1 LKIDNKS
8 HIQNNDHILNLG
20 ISQSNTQL
28 EKPSSNK
35 TDSPAAIMDYSLKS
49 GKWAEE
55 IPPIEKNVMVTRV
68 FQNAISRVQTSDIAL
83 NRIQSTLQ
91 SAKKLALEASKPS
104 ITIQQKQILQNKVNQ
119 LNQQIDQINKSI
131 PNTTDK
137 EALNPNDADI
147 IRSLKSDWFESAEN
161 LVASRYGLS
170 GDNSVLGIKLD
181 GTNPV
186 YLAAIDYT
194 LDDSGKAAT
203 QNLRINTQAVQP
215 ATLPNGGIA
224 PQYDDRIITHEMV
237 HAIMGRS
244 MNYAALPIW
253 FKEGVAEFL
262 PGADERIA
270 ANIANNGGGMAGA
283 TALQDALGDGTDSSW
298 DNDSTHYSSA
308 IMAVRYL
315 HENIKENGHSGG
327 IKDLLADLEANPTE
341 NFNQAL
347 SHVSSYKNIAA
358 FVDEY
363 VKNGAGADYINKLD
377 LAKKFSNVDV
387 GAIGGADVDNGPTMT
402 AESVIPD
409 INNYTETPLKYFK
422 VQWPTQSEGANS
434 DAIYRGLSTF
444 TAGKFDSNT
453 LGTKNADVINNPKIA
468 AKKFDKA
475 LSYITKEQNRLNI
488 VQKKLSDSLM
498 RHTTKA
504 DPNGHKLDIKLP
516 SQGAAF
522 ISSHTSKQPERV
534 LQLLIG

>member
-1 LKIDNKS
+1 
-8 HIQNNDHILNLG
+8 
-20 ISQSNTQL
+20 
-28 EKPSSNK
+28 
-35 TDSPAAIMDYSLKS
+35 
-49 GKWAEE
+49 
-55 IPPIEKNVMVTRV
+55 
-68 FQNAISRVQTSDIAL
+68 
-83 NRIQSTLQ
+83 
-91 SAKKLALEASKPS
+91 
-104 ITIQQKQILQNKVNQ
+104 
-119 LNQQIDQINKSI
+119 
-131 PNTTDK
+131 
-137 EALNPNDADI
+137 
-147 IRSLKSDWFESAEN
+147 
-161 LVASRYGLS
+161 
-170 GDNSVLGIKLD
+170 
-181 GTNPV
+181 
-186 YLAAIDYT
+186 
-194 LDDSGKAAT
+194 
-203 QNLRINTQAVQP
+203 
-215 ATLPNGGIA
+215 
-224 PQYDDRIITHEMV
+224 
-237 HAIMGRS
+237 
-244 MNYAALPIW
+244 
-253 FKEGVAEFL
+253 
-262 PGADERIA
+262 
-270 ANIANNGGGMAGA
+270 
-283 TALQDALGDGTDSSW
+283 
-298 DNDSTHYSSA
+298 
-308 IMAVRYL
+308 MAVRYL
-315 HENIKENGHSGG
+315 NENIKENGHSGG

-434 DAIYRGLSTF
+434 DAIYKGQSTF
-444 TAGKFDSNT
+444 AAGKFDSNT

-498 RHTTKA
+498 RHTAKA